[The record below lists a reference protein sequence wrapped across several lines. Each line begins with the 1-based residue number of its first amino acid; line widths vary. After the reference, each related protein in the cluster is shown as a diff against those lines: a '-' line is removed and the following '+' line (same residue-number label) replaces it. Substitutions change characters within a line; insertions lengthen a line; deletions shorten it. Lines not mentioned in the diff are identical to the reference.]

1 MNLSVMMFLCEFA
14 DINFTLSVASS
25 DISPVKGE
33 IGRLCRERDCCGVL
47 RFAMTSECVSVF
59 EEDKSV
65 AQKFFVLQKI
75 FLCLW
80 RDTYATASRA
90 TRTVPLKPRGL
101 GTCARWVIFYRRF

>member
-1 MNLSVMMFLCEFA
+1 MCLCEFA

-33 IGRLCRERDCCGVL
+33 IGRVCRERDCRGVL
-47 RFAMTSECVSVF
+47 RFAMTSECMSVF

-80 RDTYATASRA
+80 RDTYATASRGLTHGA
-90 TRTVPLKPRGL
+90 AQAAGAGHLCPLCNFL
-101 GTCARWVIFYRRF
+101 